1 MLVSLQCS
9 ESLPVRTL
17 YVAPGRCQPPRIVG
31 KAKHKEV
38 HLQWGKILST
48 QYVNPQ
54 HNLFLSFS
62 IPLCPSYS
70 VHHTSESFQ
79 FLSLFHF
86 MFTFMHFTVIFYTK
100 WCTMHSRHI
109 FQTISLWIKA
119 TMLLTPYFPSYGI
132 NKPH

>member
-48 QYVNPQ
+48 QYVNLQ

-100 WCTMHSRHI
+100 
-109 FQTISLWIKA
+109 
-119 TMLLTPYFPSYGI
+119 
-132 NKPH
+132 